1 MSFLILWLKLFYW
14 KNLIVDFHVWKFF
27 KYINTLSKLQ
37 TLGFCLSDIQLHE
50 AIDVIIFQVLIHCN
64 FDL

>member
-1 MSFLILWLKLFYW
+1 MYFLILWLKLFYW
-14 KNLIVDFHVWKFF
+14 KNLIVDLHVWKFF
-27 KYINTLSKLQ
+27 KYINMLSKLQ

-50 AIDVIIFQVLIHCN
+50 AIDVIIFQVLIHRN